1 MQRYIVLFASLVI
14 QICLGSIYAWSEF
27 VPELK
32 SEYGISTT
40 QTQLIFGA
48 TIATFTV
55 TMLFAGRLQDKQG
68 PRIIAVIG
76 SLFFGASYIFAAF
89 SGGSFTV
96 LLLTVGVLSGIG
108 IGFGYVCPLATCVKW
123 FPEHKGLITGIS
135 VAGFGAGAI
144 LMAEL
149 VEFCFLN
156 NLHVLDVFFWIGIIY
171 GVVLMISSLFLTT
184 PAECRLTVKV
194 AAPSLHR
201 LIHEK
206 KFLMMILGM
215 FCGTFAGLLVIGNLK
230 SLGLAAGLTST
241 VATAGI
247 VAFAFGN
254 ALGRVLWGK
263 YYDKV
268 GAVSIFQSLLFIS
281 VSVASLL
288 FVNGNSII
296 FLIVSMFIGLG
307 FGSCFVL
314 YATVVADSYGASV
327 LGTIYPWIFLAYG
340 ISGIAGPVTGGWV
353 VDVTGS
359 YLPAIIFATCLTIFG
374 AFSFRHYLKINV
386 I

>member
-1 MQRYIVLFASLVI
+1 MRRYIVLLASIIMQL
-14 QICLGSIYAWSEF
+14 CLGSIYAWSEF
-27 VPELK
+27 VPKLK
-32 SEYGISTT
+32 AEYGISTT

-48 TIATFTV
+48 TITTFTV
-55 TMLFAGRLQDKQG
+55 IMLFAGHLQDKQG
-68 PRIIAVIG
+68 PRLIALIG
-76 SLFFGASYIFAAF
+76 SLFFGCGYLFAAF
-89 SGGSFTV
+89 SGGNFTG
-96 LLLTVGVLSGIG
+96 LLLSIGVISGIG

-156 NLHVLDVFFWIGIIY
+156 NLQVLDVFFWIGIIY
-171 GVVLMISSLFLTT
+171 GIVLVISSLFLTIPT
-184 PAECRLTVKV
+184 DCNLPVKIDAPRLN
-194 AAPSLHR
+194 R
-201 LIHEK
+201 LIYEK
-206 KFLMMILGM
+206 KFLMLILGM

-247 VAFAFGN
+247 VAFALGN
-254 ALGRVLWGK
+254 ALGRILWGK

-268 GAVSIFQSLLFIS
+268 GAISIFQSLLFIA
-281 VSVASLL
+281 VSVTALL

-296 FLIVSMFIGLG
+296 FFIVSMFIGLG

-314 YATVVADSYGASV
+314 YATAVADYYGANL

-353 VDVTGS
+353 VDITGS
-359 YLPAIIFATCLTIFG
+359 YLPAIIFAICLTTFG
-374 AFSFRHYLKINV
+374 AFSFRRYLAPYS
-386 I
+386 